1 MSCNL
6 LFIGKWQPI
15 WIDTSQEKQDK
26 WSINIW
32 NRILISLTF
41 EKMSQKILVRYFTL
55 IGMTIIKK

>member
-6 LFIGKWQPI
+6 LFIEKWKPI

-26 WSINIW
+26 WPIKIW

-41 EKMSQKILVRYFTL
+41 GKMSQKISIRYFTV